1 VAISSAVGDQARTL
15 AERLAR
21 EPKGVNFDV
30 SWAKAIDWRVIS
42 PFVEFAWH
50 LSEPLFD
57 EEGLPR
63 VLQVHELIAYLTEGD
78 VPAKSYVPM
87 LKELR
92 DIPFTG
98 NWY

>member
-1 VAISSAVGDQARTL
+1 VV
-15 AERLAR
+15 
-21 EPKGVNFDV
+21 
-30 SWAKAIDWRVIS
+30 S

-63 VLQVHELIAYLTEGD
+63 VLQVRELIDYLTDGD

-92 DIPFTG
+92 NFPFKG
-98 NWY
+98 VWF